1 MNCGQSIKGKVM
13 IADDHDDSRIMLAVL
28 LESEGWQITEA
39 SNGKEALEKILQEQP
54 HVLVLDNRMPELT
67 GTQLYQILR
76 EQGISTPVVLITAF
90 GDLNELAAS
99 LGIRYYLPKPI
110 DFERVVAAIESAY
123 ADSQKLITME

>member
-1 MNCGQSIKGKVM
+1 MNCTQPTKGKIM
-13 IADDHDDSRIMLAVL
+13 IADDHDDSRMMLAFL

-39 SNGKEALEKILQEQP
+39 SNGKEALEKVLQEQP
-54 HVLVLDNRMPELT
+54 HVLVLDNRMPEIT

-99 LGIRYYLPKPI
+99 FGIRYYLPKPI
-110 DFERVVAAIESAY
+110 DFERVVAVIESAY
-123 ADSQKLITME
+123 ADYQKLSDKA